1 MKNKSMIAEA
11 AALVAHSLRPDVKV
25 KDSDF
30 ETLIDKY
37 DHGGDFAST
46 VDEILSGMGIQVIGR
61 QGKDLLI
68 LKNINDEEHIPFFL
82 MRENEPD
89 VTIPRKTEKGKLDRA
104 RLMLTIMHICSWFF
118 PKGEELEKNTLSN
131 SGSIQE
137 IASSF
142 SLRIKSKI
150 NDGAE
155 CYKIMEDVPES
166 SEKTGRGKYNTILG
180 LVDTAL
186 KLMEN
191 CGLVNSRMDIDG
203 VTKYGCTKKLQMEL
217 CHADFDWMIDG
228 RKQW

>member
-11 AALVAHSLRPDVKV
+11 ASLVAHSLRPDVKV

-30 ETLIDKY
+30 EILIDRY
-37 DHGGDFAST
+37 YHGGDFTSA

-61 QGKDLLI
+61 QGKMLV
-68 LKNINDEEHIPFFL
+68 LKNINDDEHTPFFL

-104 RLMLTIMHICSWFF
+104 RLMLAIMHICSWFF

-131 SGSIQE
+131 SGSIKE
-137 IASSF
+137 IAASF
-142 SLRIKSKI
+142 SVRIKSKI
-150 NDGAE
+150 NNGEE
-155 CYKIMEDVPES
+155 CYKVMEDIPES
-166 SEKTGRGKYNTILG
+166 SEKTMRGKYNTILS

-191 CGLVNSRMDIDG
+191 CGLVNSWVDIDG
-203 VTKYGCTKKLQMEL
+203 TTKYGCTKKLQMEL

-228 RKQW
+228 GNNGN